1 MFSREFFI
9 QRSFEVVWAIFRVAG
24 NSGRKAIKDGLENKA
39 IEYLLKKDPNSLDEM
54 EEIVRL
60 AAQINEISKVNSGVL
75 LREIGN
81 LRSALFELTDSQR
94 RFLESK
100 GPENAPKIEES
111 FSKPPMR
118 ISDLL
123 SSRSHQFE
131 NQNKQQNVSGD
142 NQDKKSDNT
151 IQKEPSA
158 NSSLNKIRE
167 ENIKI
172 EQKESPA
179 RESGKDISNIT
190 NHETQ
195 IKNEGIKTSFE
206 ITSPAR
212 QNIRE
217 EATIQTSGKITDKRS
232 NDGRFEAVIGFKER
246 NEIVMNVLQRRTL
259 CHIKDLVN
267 ALPGV
272 SERTVRYDVQRLVD
286 KNIIERVGTG
296 GPNSFFRIVKNN
308 PK

>member
-9 QRSFEVVWAIFRVAG
+9 QRSFEVVWAIFRVAE

-39 IEYLLKKDPNSLDEM
+39 VGYLLKKDSNSLDEM

-60 AAQINEISKVNSGVL
+60 ASQINEISKVNAGVL

-81 LRSALFELTDSQR
+81 LRSALFELSDSQR

-100 GPENAPKIEES
+100 GPESAPKIEES

-123 SSRSHQFE
+123 GSRSHQFGD
-131 NQNKQQNVSGD
+131 QNKQQDVSKD
-142 NQDKKSDNT
+142 NQENKPNNI
-151 IQKEPSA
+151 IQKEPNINPLS
-158 NSSLNKIRE
+158 NKTGDG
-167 ENIKI
+167 NNKV
-172 EQKESPA
+172 EQRESPA
-179 RESGKDISNIT
+179 RESGKDISNIISR
-190 NHETQ
+190 ETQ
-195 IKNEGIKTSFE
+195 VKNEGIGTNFGM
-206 ITSPAR
+206 TSPAR
-212 QNIRE
+212 QNVME
-217 EATIQTSGKITDKRS
+217 EATIQTGGKVIDKRS

-296 GPNSFFRIVKNN
+296 GPNSFFRIVKKE